1 MTRYRL
7 RAVPLLFGVL
17 HMSAC
22 FLPRSENTPSPNQ
35 LIRPEQIEA
44 EQPLRVLVTKV
55 DQTQVAV
62 DTPFVEGDELRGII
76 IVLRDG
82 GQVRTDISIPIAE
95 ITAIQV
101 TQSPESGVSGINS
114 RFETLGTYVLLP
126 LAILFTI
133 ALGVID
139 GS

>member
-44 EQPLRVLVTKV
+44 EQPLSVLVTKV

-82 GQVRTDISIPIAE
+82 RQVRNGISIPMAE

-101 TQSPESGVSGINS
+101 TQSPESGFLS
-114 RFETLGTYVLLP
+114 RVLGGEFFRQYVLGP
-126 LAILFTI
+126 LVLIGIGAVFF
-133 ALGVID
+133 
-139 GS
+139 

>member
-17 HMSAC
+17 YLSAC

-44 EQPLRVLVTKV
+44 EQPLSVLVTKV

-62 DTPFVEGDELRGII
+62 DTPFVEGDELRGTI

-82 GQVRTDISIPIAE
+82 RQVRNGISIPMAE

-101 TQSPESGVSGINS
+101 TQSPESGFLS
-114 RFETLGTYVLLP
+114 RALGSEFFLEYVLGP
-126 LAILFTI
+126 LVLIGIGAVLF
-133 ALGVID
+133 
-139 GS
+139 